1 MLEIT
6 EKSGNVIISA
16 TIISLIIIIFSLI
29 ALLYIT
35 HNTYL
40 DAYYIIDTFFGAP
53 NSAATWNL
61 AQLSLLFPPQ
71 KLAIV
76 LSIVIIDNIGKL
88 LIVSFVI
95 AAVID
100 IVSYANLEKYISA
113 AHARRMRNHIIICG
127 YNPLAERLIRKL
139 NALKKK
145 CEIAVIDNNEEIV
158 VELHKRHIPIVE
170 GSFTN
175 PKILKLASADKAKII
190 VFVEQDDAK
199 NLIGIVEA
207 KRLNKE
213 IKALVRSTKEENM
226 TKMYRVGADMC
237 VLPEYIAGISIGE
250 FLLKHIGVHK

>member
-1 MLEIT
+1 MLEMA
-6 EKSGNVIISA
+6 EESGNVIILA

-35 HNTYL
+35 HNIYL
-40 DAYYIIDTFFGAP
+40 DAYYIIDAFFGAP
-53 NSAATWNL
+53 NSGATWDL

-71 KLAIV
+71 KLAII
-76 LSIVIIDNIGKL
+76 LSIVIIDNLGKL

-113 AHARRMRNHIIICG
+113 AHASRMRDHIIICG
-127 YNPLAERLIRKL
+127 YNTLAERLIMKL
-139 NALKKK
+139 NNLKKK
-145 CEIAVIDNNEEIV
+145 HEIAVIDNNEETVI
-158 VELHKRHIPIVE
+158 ELHRRRIPIVE

-175 PKILKLASADKAKII
+175 PKILKLASAEKAKII
-190 VFVEQDDAK
+190 VFVEQNDAK

-207 KRLNKE
+207 KKLNKE

-250 FLLKHIGVHK
+250 FLLKHIEVHK